1 MRALSYWFL
10 PHSLLL
16 YIQLQRSRLRPPLQ
30 MCSFFTL
37 DEEAVVHV
45 LVMVMTDEDALVHVL
60 VMVMTDEDALVH
72 VLVMVMTSAHVSAKV
87 AFANTAHTETVPCHR
102 NCNRTSRKPNCRT
115 CRTSKTAAFGHQ
127 IHNGRMYYSLRFVQA
142 AASST

>member
-37 DEEAVVHV
+37 DEEAV
-45 LVMVMTDEDALVHVL
+45 VHVL